1 MRTLAPWTISWTR
14 SSAASVTSRPA
25 PRYGRGRRCGGARR
39 VAPFAVLVLLLT
51 ACASAGASPPR
62 TGTTLP
68 PARAEATLGSV
79 TRAERD
85 YLFSRRLMVPVHGV
99 SPAQLRDDFMAPRSG
114 GRHHHAIDILAP
126 RLTPVIAADHGRVLA
141 LRSNTLGG
149 LILYIVDDAERF
161 VYYYAHMDSY
171 REGLRVGDRLRPG
184 EVVGY
189 VGSTGNASD
198 AVPHLHLQIM
208 RYQPRRYWEGVPVN
222 PFPILLRPGEAIPG

>member
-1 MRTLAPWTISWTR
+1 MRTPAPWTTCWIPCRTTK
-14 SSAASVTSRPA
+14 VVSRPA
-25 PRYGRGRRCGGARR
+25 SRARGDRPRVGVRR
-39 VAPFAVLVLLLT
+39 VALLAALAALT
-51 ACASAGASPPR
+51 SACASAGAAPAR
-62 TGTTLP
+62 TGTAVP
-68 PARAEATLGSV
+68 AARAEAALGNVS
-79 TRAERD
+79 RAERD
-85 YLFSRRLMVPVHGV
+85 YLFSRQLMVPVHGV
-99 SPAQLRDDFMAPRSG
+99 SPSQLRDDFLAPRSG
-114 GRHHHAIDILAP
+114 GRRHHAIDILAP
-126 RLTPVIAADHGRVLA
+126 RLTPVVSADFGRVLA

-208 RYQPRRYWEGVPVN
+208 RFEPRRYWEGVPVN
-222 PFPILLRPGEAIPG
+222 PFPILLRPGEALPR